1 MTVLGRR
8 GAWAILLA
16 LVLATGAAA
25 QTIREN
31 GVVYARA
38 GDLELKLDLAR
49 PLIPAGPA
57 PAIVFVFGGGFRT
70 NSRSQCYL
78 YVDEAASKGYVAAAV
93 DYRLTSVKDANGKP
107 KYQFPDQVHDV
118 KAAVRWLRANA
129 ARYRIDPDYI
139 GIVGWSSGANLSL
152 MVGMTDPSD
161 GLEGNLGNPGCS
173 SRVQAVTSLAGPCE
187 MVLHYETA
195 GQFIGPYLGGTPA
208 EIPERY
214 RVASPITYVSR
225 DDPPVLAI
233 HGSKD
238 MLCVAKQLEIL
249 GNRMRELGLS
259 HTVVMKEG
267 MEHAVPWNDPG
278 MWEFFNRTLR
288 PGK

>member
-16 LVLATGAAA
+16 LVLTAGAAA

-31 GVVYARA
+31 GLVYARA

-49 PLIPAGPA
+49 PLKPAGPA

-129 ARYRIDPDYI
+129 ARYGIDPDHI

-152 MVGMTDPSD
+152 MVGDD
-161 GLEGNLGNPGCS
+161 GSLGRAGGEPRQPGLLQQSAGCHEPGGPVRHGAPLSRRRAS
-173 SRVQAVTSLAGPCE
+173 S
-187 MVLHYETA
+187 
-195 GQFIGPYLGGTPA
+195 
-208 EIPERY
+208 
-214 RVASPITYVSR
+214 
-225 DDPPVLAI
+225 
-233 HGSKD
+233 
-238 MLCVAKQLEIL
+238 
-249 GNRMRELGLS
+249 
-259 HTVVMKEG
+259 
-267 MEHAVPWNDPG
+267 
-278 MWEFFNRTLR
+278 
-288 PGK
+288 